1 MEHSVAAY
9 LARLPKN
16 KAEQL
21 WQEREVSNEITPHI
35 DPEWIEILRLRLI
48 ELNQEQQ
55 SP

>member
-9 LARLPKN
+9 LARLPKA
-16 KAEQL
+16 KAAQL
-21 WQEREVSNEITPHI
+21 WKGWMAGNEIPPQI
-35 DPEWIEILRLRLI
+35 DPEWIEMLKLRLI